1 MNDHDFVFAL
11 DLSDPAQLD
20 SMLVEVARAVFVHVG
35 YSAEAAGELT
45 AALRSAVIETTTTDR
60 PCVVR
65 FEARAG
71 QLRMTVSCDGGG
83 EWRASRPLP

>member
-1 MNDHDFVFAL
+1 VSDHDFVFAL

-20 SMLVEVARAVFVHVG
+20 SMLVDVARVVFVHVG
-35 YSAEAAGELT
+35 YSTEATGELT
-45 AALRSAVIETTTTDR
+45 AALRSAVIETTMAER

-65 FEARAG
+65 FEAGRRA
-71 QLRMTVSCDGGG
+71 RMLVSCDGGG

>member
-45 AALRSAVIETTTTDR
+45 AALRSAVIETATTDR

-83 EWRASRPLP
+83 EWRVSRPLP

>member
-1 MNDHDFVFAL
+1 VSDHHFVFAL

-20 SMLVEVARAVFVHVG
+20 SMLVEVARLVFAHVG
-35 YSAEAAGELT
+35 YSAEATGELT
-45 AALRSAVIETTTTDR
+45 AALRGAVIETTMADR

-71 QLRMTVSCDGGG
+71 ELRMMVSCDGGG

>member
-1 MNDHDFVFAL
+1 VSDHDFVFAL

-35 YSAEAAGELT
+35 YSTETAGELT
-45 AALRSAVIETTTTDR
+45 AALRSAVIETTSADR
-60 PCVVR
+60 RCAVR
-65 FEARAG
+65 FEAGAG
-71 QLRMTVSCDGGG
+71 QLRMLVSCDGGG

>member
-1 MNDHDFVFAL
+1 
-11 DLSDPAQLD
+11 
-20 SMLVEVARAVFVHVG
+20 MLVEVARAVFVHIG
-35 YSAEAAGELT
+35 YHAEATGELT
-45 AALRSAVIETTTTDR
+45 AALRSAVIETTMAER

-71 QLRMTVSCDGGG
+71 ELRMLVSCDGGG

>member
-1 MNDHDFVFAL
+1 MSDHDFVFAL

-35 YSAEAAGELT
+35 FPAEATGELT
-45 AALRSAVIETTTTDR
+45 AALRSAVIETTSAGQR
-60 PCVVR
+60 CAVR
-65 FEARAG
+65 FQAGAG
-71 QLRMTVSCDGGG
+71 QLQMMVSCDGGG